1 MKDILQSKAAGFWV
15 ALVLTMGPALIA
27 FLGDAQSHGWVD
39 AGIAGAVILAINSL
53 VKFIQVSGEEVKPQV
68 LPMPDKAM
76 GMAATPET
84 KSKFKEFL
92 FG

>member
-39 AGIAGAVILAINSL
+39 AGIAGAVILVINSL
-53 VKFIQVSGEEVKPQV
+53 VKFMQVSGAEEKQRM
-68 LPMPDKAM
+68 LHAPD
-76 GMAATPET
+76 GTLSMAAPIEP
-84 KSKFKEFL
+84 KSKIKEFL

>member
-15 ALVLTMGPALIA
+15 ALVLTMGPALNA

-53 VKFIQVSGEEVKPQV
+53 VKFIQISDEEVKPQV

-76 GMAATPET
+76 GMAAMPET